1 MAARLSDECVQRTL
15 KDIEKGPWEID
26 QGLVSWK
33 TIFPWTRGGRDG
45 FRMIQVHHLYC
56 SLYYYYISSISDHQ
70 VLDLGGWG
78 CLAQSISATLH
89 SGYTL
94 ESPKL

>member
-1 MAARLSDECVQRTL
+1 MAARLSDEGVQRTL

-33 TIFPWTRGGRDG
+33 TIFPWTGGGRDG
-45 FRMIQVHHLYC
+45 FRMIQAHHLYC
-56 SLYYYYISSISDHQ
+56 SFYYYYISSISDHK
-70 VLDLGGWG
+70 VLDPGGWG
-78 CLAQSISATLH
+78 CLAQSISVTLH
-89 SGYTL
+89 LGYTL